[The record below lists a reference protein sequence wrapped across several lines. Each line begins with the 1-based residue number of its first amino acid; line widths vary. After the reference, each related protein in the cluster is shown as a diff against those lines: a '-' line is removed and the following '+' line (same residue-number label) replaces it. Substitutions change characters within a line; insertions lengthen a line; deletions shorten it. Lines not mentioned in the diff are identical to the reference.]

1 MRDFSKVSPKIWRNR
16 DFRALPSPGSRLL
29 FLYLMTSEH
38 QNSAGCFRLP
48 EGYAVYDLGC
58 TPDEYAERLQEIEAS
73 GLVMIDR
80 ETSEVFICG
89 WFDMNAAMN
98 DRHALRITKAIA
110 EIESA
115 TLRETV
121 QSAFFTTDA
130 NRKPDKVKAARAKMI
145 EAIERTAN
153 SSSLTQTSYMQRR
166 APQ

>member
-58 TPDEYAERLQEIEAS
+58 TSDEYAERLQEIEAS
-73 GLVMIDR
+73 GLVLIDYQ
-80 ETSEVFICG
+80 TSEIFIRG

-110 EIESA
+110 DIESA

-121 QSAFFTTDA
+121 QTAFYTADA

-153 SSSLTQTSYMQRR
+153 TSSLSQTGYMQRR